1 MFVGMNII
9 MNNCRPFLTES
20 LWQLLPRPSDAPA
33 SIMVSPWPLLS
44 VGRGKDVAEPTLPQ
58 DEQAEQQFA
67 SFQAL
72 VRAIRNARSQYNVDV
87 GRKIAVILKIEKPGF
102 RKAMLEEAA
111 VGLLVLSC
119 LVLSDLNRISNAI
132 LT

>member
-1 MFVGMNII
+1 
-9 MNNCRPFLTES
+9 
-20 LWQLLPRPSDAPA
+20 
-33 SIMVSPWPLLS
+33 MVSPWPLLS

-111 VGLLVLSC
+111 VGLD
-119 LVLSDLNRISNAI
+119 VLSDLNRISNAI

>member
-1 MFVGMNII
+1 
-9 MNNCRPFLTES
+9 
-20 LWQLLPRPSDAPA
+20 
-33 SIMVSPWPLLS
+33 MVSPWPLLS
-44 VGRGKDVAEPTLPQ
+44 RGKRQQQEGAQAEAAGEPTLPR

-87 GRKIAVILKIEKPGF
+87 GRKIAVILKIEKPGL
-102 RKAMLEEAA
+102 RKVILEEAA
-111 VGLLVLSC
+111 VSFSLLL
-119 LVLSDLNRISNAI
+119 LPFA

>member
-1 MFVGMNII
+1 M
-9 MNNCRPFLTES
+9 CRPFLTES
-20 LWQLLPRPSDAPA
+20 LWQLLPRPADAPA

-44 VGRGKDVAEPTLPQ
+44 RGKRQQQEGAQAEAAGEPTLPR

-87 GRKIAVILKIEKPGF
+87 GRKIAVILKIEKPGL
-102 RKAMLEEAA
+102 RKVILEEAA
-111 VGLLVLSC
+111 VSFSLLLLPFTV
-119 LVLSDLNRISNAI
+119 
-132 LT
+132 T